1 MPQIV
6 EIVNQLDANLGKKQ
20 KVFTYTLE
28 NADVKQV
35 EEILRNLFQSAN
47 TRGTSSTQTDALS
60 QRAQS
65 NTQARGTSPT
75 TMGGV
80 GSAIRR

>member
-1 MPQIV
+1 
-6 EIVNQLDANLGKKQ
+6 
-20 KVFTYTLE
+20 
-28 NADVKQV
+28 VKQV